1 MIEYTKDGARPP
13 IEAWYRME
21 TAESACQLD
30 MLLKYTIGRYN
41 PLTRKQIDE
50 LVNFYHV
57 DITEEGMCSTQ

>member
-1 MIEYTKDGARPP
+1 
-13 IEAWYRME
+13 ME

-50 LVNFYHV
+50 LVNFHHV